1 MASTSVC
8 WRTNRRAPPIPF
20 PHRTDDPGNVTS
32 SHSISTTTRLFAG
45 VGIGSAK
52 LPQLQECESESESEC
67 ESQNESETEAA
78 REQHLGCTSN
88 AIQSRERERE
98 PTVAFGQVNN
108 ESKAKKTRSG
118 MFLNNGIAKM
128 NDRTRWRGTDISQT
142 FEPGLRAGQ
151 IRTATI
157 SRAKMGAGIKG
168 A

>member
-1 MASTSVC
+1 LNSIIVLPHLPGTLAVTTIRASLVLVLD
-8 WRTNRRAPPIPF
+8 PPNCRNYKNANPNLS
-20 PHRTDDPGNVTS
+20 PSANLKMNPKPKPRGS
-32 SHSISTTTRLFAG
+32 SILDA
-45 VGIGSAK
+45 
-52 LPQLQECESESESEC
+52 LQMRFS
-67 ESQNESETEAA
+67 
-78 REQHLGCTSN
+78 R
-88 AIQSRERERE
+88 SRERERE